1 MKFKKIALIGGARPN
16 FIKIAP
22 LYREL
27 NRCSIDFVTINT
39 GQHFDA
45 NMSRD
50 FLDEFDLK
58 FDYNL
63 QPTRNSVISQMA
75 DIMVQLENIFL
86 KEQVDLVIVV
96 GDVNSTLA
104 ASIVANK
111 LGIKLAHVEAGLRS
125 RNYKMPEE
133 HNRILTDQL
142 SDFLLAS
149 SEDAV
154 ENLRNEKL
162 KGQVILVG
170 NIMIDN
176 LVHFLPQIEESK
188 EEFYFCTLHRAE
200 NVDDKSIFT
209 EILDTLE
216 IIAKDAII
224 YLPLHPRTRNMAE
237 KFGLLKRLENIFE
250 LLEPLS
256 YKKSLYYQKNAR
268 LVLTDSGGIQEETS
282 VLGVPCLTIRTETER
297 PITVELGTN
306 ILAGVTKESILN
318 EHKKINYGKQ
328 KVAIPLWDGLTA
340 QRIVSSILNEIK

>member
-1 MKFKKIALIGGARPN
+1 MTFKKIALIGGARPN

-27 NRCSIDFVTINT
+27 KKSHINFVTINT

-45 NMSRD
+45 NMSKD
-50 FLDEFDLK
+50 FLDEFDLQ

-63 QPTRNSVISQMA
+63 QPSRHSVIVQMA

-86 KEQVDLVIVV
+86 KEKVDLVVVV
-96 GDVNSTLA
+96 GDVNSTLV
-104 ASIVANK
+104 ASLVANK

-154 ENLRNEKL
+154 ENLQNEKL
-162 KGQVILVG
+162 RGQIVLVG

-224 YLPLHPRTRNMAE
+224 YLPLHPRTKNMAE
-237 KFGLLKRLENIFE
+237 KFGLLKRLENICKI
-250 LLEPLS
+250 LEPLS
-256 YKKSLYYQKNAR
+256 YKKSLYYQKNAK
-268 LVLTDSGGIQEETS
+268 LILTDSGGIQEEAS

-306 ILAGVTKESILN
+306 ILAGVTKKSILN
-318 EHKKINYGKQ
+318 GYKKINYNKQ
-328 KVAIPLWDGLTA
+328 NISIPLWDGMTA
-340 QRIVSSILNEIK
+340 HRIVSSIINDIR